1 MLPTLFRSLLVL
13 VLLGAFAHAEAA
25 GRRVALVIGNS
36 AYVSVPELDNPSNDA
51 KAVAQQL
58 RDLGFEVTLLLDLDK
73 AGFEARVR
81 DFAGSLN
88 GAEAAVF
95 FYAGH
100 GLQVDGR
107 NYMVPVD
114 ADVANEA
121 DLPFQLVSLDIALQ
135 RLATERITNIVILDA
150 CRNNPLS
157 EKLAKALGE
166 RPRARALPP
175 SRRGPARLS
184 PSRPSPTT
192 WRSAARAPTAPSPRP
207 W

>member
-13 VLLGAFAHAEAA
+13 VLLGALAHAEAA

-51 KAVAQQL
+51 KAMAQQL

-73 AGFEARVR
+73 ASFEAKVR
-81 DFAGSLN
+81 DFVGSLK
-88 GAEAAVF
+88 GAEAALF

-114 ADVANEA
+114 AQAGV
-121 DLPFQLVSLDIALQ
+121 FHG
-135 RLATERITNIVILDA
+135 
-150 CRNNPLS
+150 
-157 EKLAKALGE
+157 KL
-166 RPRARALPP
+166 RA
-175 SRRGPARLS
+175 
-184 PSRPSPTT
+184 
-192 WRSAARAPTAPSPRP
+192 
-207 W
+207 

>member
-13 VLLGAFAHAEAA
+13 VLLGALAHAEAA

-51 KAVAQQL
+51 KAVAHQF
-58 RDLGFEVTLLLDLDK
+58 RDFGFEVTLLLDLDK
-73 AGFEARVR
+73 ASFEARVR

-114 ADVANEA
+114 ANRSSVPARVARYRA
-121 DLPFQLVSLDIALQ
+121 TL
-135 RLATERITNIVILDA
+135 LATERITNIVILDA

-166 RPRARALPP
+166 RPWARALPP